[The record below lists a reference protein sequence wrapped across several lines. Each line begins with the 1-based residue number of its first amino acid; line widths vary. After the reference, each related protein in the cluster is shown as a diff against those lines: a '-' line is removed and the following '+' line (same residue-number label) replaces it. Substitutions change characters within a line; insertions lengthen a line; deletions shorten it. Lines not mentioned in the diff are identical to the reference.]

1 MMRGEKSMAL
11 AVRDSEGVI
20 RVESRRIKPMKSM
33 GFWYNFP
40 VIRGVTRFVGNMVD
54 GVRTLTR
61 SADVFGEAEPSKFEK
76 WLSKT
81 FKVDLMSVVTFL
93 AMLLG
98 IGFALVLY
106 SIIPNAIAQWIDNLV
121 ARGNG
126 TGLSN
131 TAMQFIMAGSKLVI
145 MIAYLLLCSCI
156 KDVRRT
162 FQYHGAEHKT
172 INCYEHEMDM
182 TVENVMKCKTFHNRC
197 GTTFLFFTILVS
209 IIVSFFL
216 PMFNGKDMY
225 GILIENSAL
234 SLLARIGVRLLA
246 LPIVAGI
253 SYEFLKLMAMTDF
266 WLLMPLKWPGML
278 MQKIT
283 TKEPDEKMAE
293 VALTAFLTVM
303 RMDAD
308 ESVPEL
314 KFEMQR
320 PYTDVVREA
329 RQRLG
334 EDVDPADLD
343 WILCSALKCERGKL
357 GQREKVTPKE
367 YHNIMA
373 MVEERRTGKPLQYI
387 LAETNFYG
395 YDLRLTKDVLIPR
408 FETELLAEQAI
419 KRAKKDSLVLDL
431 CTGSGC
437 IAVAVQKQT
446 GCTVTAS
453 DVSREALAVAEQNAR
468 SNGAEIE
475 FVESDLFEGLKGRS
489 FDLIV
494 SNPPYVRRADIDTL
508 QPEVRDFEPR
518 LALDGGED
526 GLDFY
531 RTIAAQAPEYLREG
545 GMLLLEVGEGQA
557 QQVRVMLEDRFDVTV
572 LKDYDRIERM
582 IRAVLKKA

>member
-1 MMRGEKSMAL
+1 MRSGS
-11 AVRDSEGVI
+11 
-20 RVESRRIKPMKSM
+20 
-33 GFWYNFP
+33 
-40 VIRGVTRFVGNMVD
+40 T
-54 GVRTLTR
+54 
-61 SADVFGEAEPSKFEK
+61 
-76 WLSKT
+76 
-81 FKVDLMSVVTFL
+81 
-93 AMLLG
+93 
-98 IGFALVLY
+98 
-106 SIIPNAIAQWIDNLV
+106 NLV

-266 WLLMPLKWPGML
+266 WLLMPLKWAGML

-320 PYTDVVREA
+320 PYADVVREA
-329 RQRLG
+329 RQKLG
-334 EDVDPADLD
+334 EGVDPADLD
-343 WILCSALKCERGKL
+343 WILCSALKCERGQAGAAGEGHAQGNTTTSWL
-357 GQREKVTPKE
+357 WSRSGGR
-367 YHNIMA
+367 
-373 MVEERRTGKPLQYI
+373 GKPAPVYPGRDQ
-387 LAETNFYG
+387 F
-395 YDLRLTKDVLIPR
+395 LRL
-408 FETELLAEQAI
+408 
-419 KRAKKDSLVLDL
+419 
-431 CTGSGC
+431 
-437 IAVAVQKQT
+437 
-446 GCTVTAS
+446 
-453 DVSREALAVAEQNAR
+453 
-468 SNGAEIE
+468 
-475 FVESDLFEGLKGRS
+475 
-489 FDLIV
+489 
-494 SNPPYVRRADIDTL
+494 
-508 QPEVRDFEPR
+508 
-518 LALDGGED
+518 
-526 GLDFY
+526 
-531 RTIAAQAPEYLREG
+531 
-545 GMLLLEVGEGQA
+545 
-557 QQVRVMLEDRFDVTV
+557 
-572 LKDYDRIERM
+572 
-582 IRAVLKKA
+582 

>member
-1 MMRGEKSMAL
+1 MMRGERSMAL

-20 RVESRRIKPMKSM
+20 RVESKRTESVRSK

-40 VIRGVTRFVGNMVD
+40 VVRGVTRFAGNMID
-54 GVRTLTR
+54 GVKTLMR

-81 FKVDLMSVVTFL
+81 FKIDLMSVVTFL
-93 AMLLG
+93 AMVLG

-106 SIIPNAIAQWIDNLV
+106 SIIPNAIAEGIDSLV

-126 TGLSN
+126 VGLSN
-131 TAMQFIMAGSKLVI
+131 AAMQFIMAGAKLLI

-172 INCYEHEMDM
+172 INCYEHEMEM

-225 GILIENSAL
+225 GILIENNVL

-283 TKEPDEKMAE
+283 TKEPDDKMAE

-308 ESVPEL
+308 ESVPEVT
-314 KFEMQR
+314 FEMQR
-320 PYTDVVREA
+320 PYADVVKEA
-329 RQRLG
+329 KERLG
-334 EDVDPADLD
+334 EGVDPADLD

-395 YDLRLTKDVLIPR
+395 FDLRLTRDVLIPR

-419 KRAKKDSLVLDL
+419 KRVRKESRVLDL

-437 IAVAVQKQT
+437 IAVAVQKMT

-453 DVSREALAVAEQNAR
+453 DISPEALEVARQNAER
-468 SNGAEIE
+468 NGAEIE
-475 FVESDLFEGLKGRS
+475 FIESDLFEKLGERT

-526 GLDFY
+526 GLDCY
-531 RTIAAQAPEYLREG
+531 RAIAEQAAGHLTEG
-545 GMLLLEVGEGQA
+545 GTLLLEVGEGQA
-557 QQVRVMLEDRFDVTV
+557 QQVRAMLEGDFDVTV

-582 IRAVLKKA
+582 VRAVRKKA